1 MGIRGWAA
9 ATAVAACAWAGSAG
23 AAVYSVKLT
32 PSVDPTIEYIPAQ
45 SMAFDPIT
53 IHVGDRLW
61 IGIEPS
67 PMPAWSRIDTFKAT
81 LHGTMPDGS
90 PLLVSFTNYFGIDY
104 RRAVFGFNPYMGV
117 PQTYLYAGFYTS
129 NAGASGAFILDY
141 IFRPFEADGIVLTS
155 VDFSATGFFATP
167 APEPSTWAMMM
178 IGFGGLV
185 FAATRRRHAV
195 VMV

>member
-1 MGIRGWAA
+1 MGIRTWAA
-9 ATAVAACAWAGSAG
+9 AAALSMCAWAGTAQ
-23 AAVYSVKLT
+23 ATVYGIILAPT
-32 PSVDPTIEYIPAQ
+32 VDPTIEYIPAQ

-53 IHVGDRLW
+53 IHVGDLLR

-67 PMPAWSRIDTFKAT
+67 PMPAWSRINIFKAT

-129 NAGASGAFILDY
+129 NAGASGSFILDY

-155 VDFSATGFFATP
+155 VDFSATVFFATP

-178 IGFGGLV
+178 IGFGGLA
-185 FAATRRRHAV
+185 FAATRSRHAV